1 MISEAVSEVKS
12 LRKEQQVAVE
22 KAVELYQKGAKSVTL
37 ILCPGYGKTLASQL
51 ICNELARLGHI
62 DGAISYVPR
71 LTLSRQYELDWRR
84 DKDEIRA
91 GLFDIQFSWINGSFK
106 DFLVGDFLEVE
117 NEFPLISPRINSQ
130 FGAVTTYS
138 SLCTN
143 PQIHFHQFK
152 LGRYALILDEAHQL
166 GQETEGGQ
174 GTQSAKLIEKLADDA
189 AFVIIMT
196 GTEVRTDRKKIL
208 PKYIKYEERA
218 SENGE
223 NKLYLIPDVL
233 ARYTDGVRD
242 GYLRKFW
249 YNLVDVSYSK
259 VYANRTEEINI
270 SYEDGSI
277 KKAVKHPRVWQAL
290 VDKGVER
297 LLEGKHKID
306 QRLCELITAVD
317 QAHARQI
324 HNYIEEKYPR
334 LRSLIA
340 VSDDGS
346 KAKNNL
352 EDFKQGGYDILVT
365 VKMAYVGYSY
375 KWLMYWVC
383 ASHYRAFLDLEQ
395 TAGRIIRTL
404 PASTI
409 PIKKQLAEVIA
420 PSDVRMRNFLIYM
433 KECSDRGISMQGE
446 LEEEEPIKEA
456 TYAPELYKIEN
467 VSTKPGETMS
477 LFPEVEQPKQPAK
490 PVFNFHNTAPITAG
504 PRPRTYRDLLDELR
518 TKLQRSMSQTNV
530 LFAKKYNR
538 PIDHTMTANA
548 CAQFFREGINDNTIR
563 TPEDVIKRMRWL
575 QNFRKQRKLS
585 VPKFKID
592 EILDELESL

>member
-1 MISEAVSEVKS
+1 M
-12 LRKEQQVAVE
+12 E
-22 KAVELYQKGAKSVTL
+22 KAVQFFNDGLKSITL

-62 DGAISYVPR
+62 DGAVSYVPR

-84 DKDEIRA
+84 DKEEFRS
-91 GLFDIQFSWINGSFK
+91 GLFHIRFPWTKGSFE
-106 DFLVGDFLEVE
+106 DELVGDFLEVD
-117 NEFPLISPRINSQ
+117 NEFPLISPRIKSQ

-138 SLCTN
+138 SLCKN
-143 PQIHFHQFK
+143 PPIHFQQFK
-152 LGRYALILDEAHQL
+152 QGRFVLILDEAHQL

-174 GTQSAKLIEKLADDA
+174 GTQSAKLIEQLAEYA
-189 AFVIIMT
+189 AFTIIMT
-196 GTEVRTDRKKIL
+196 GTEVRTDGKKIL
-208 PKYIKYEERA
+208 PKYINYEERTGD
-218 SENGE
+218 NGDK
-223 NKLYLIPDVL
+223 KLYLLPDVL

-249 YNLVDVSYSK
+249 YNLVDVNYQK

-270 SYEDGSI
+270 AYEDGSI
-277 KKAVKHPRVWQAL
+277 KEAVKHPRVWQSL
-290 VDKGVER
+290 VDNGVER
-297 LLEGKHKID
+297 LLKGKQTID

-317 QAHARQI
+317 QAHARKI
-324 HNYIEEKYPR
+324 HKYIQEKYPR
-334 LRSLIA
+334 LKSLIA

-365 VKMAYVGYSY
+365 VKMAYIGYSY

-404 PASTI
+404 PTSTI
-409 PIKKQLAEVIA
+409 PLKKQLAEVIA

-433 KECSDRGISMQGE
+433 KECSERGISE
-446 LEEEEPIKEA
+446 RNEEEEEEPRKEA
-456 TYAPELYKIEN
+456 TYAPELYKIDN

-477 LFPEVEQPKQPAK
+477 LFPEVEQPVVPTK
-490 PVFNFHNTAPITAG
+490 PVFNFHNTLPINVG
-504 PRPRTYRDLLDELR
+504 PRPKTHRDTLEELR
-518 TKLQRSMSQTNV
+518 AKLQRAMSQTNT

-548 CAQFFREGINDNTIR
+548 CAKHFGEVINDNTIR
-563 TPEDVIKRMRWL
+563 TPGDVIKRMKWL
-575 QNFRKQRKLS
+575 QHFRRARQLPVPNFKL
-585 VPKFKID
+585 D
-592 EILDELESL
+592 EIEMY

>member
-1 MISEAVSEVKS
+1 M
-12 LRKEQQVAVE
+12 
-22 KAVELYQKGAKSVTL
+22 AVELAVKRCNEGEKSITL

-62 DGAISYVPR
+62 DGAVSYVPR

-84 DKDEIRA
+84 DKEEMRA
-91 GLFDIQFSWINGSFK
+91 GIFNIEFSWTAGRFK
-106 DFLVGDFLEVE
+106 DYLVGDFLEVE
-117 NEFPLISPRINSQ
+117 NEFPLISPRIPSQ

-138 SLCTN
+138 SLCKN
-143 PQIHFHQFK
+143 PIIHFHQFK
-152 LGRYALILDEAHQL
+152 AGRYALILDEAHQL
-166 GQETEGGQ
+166 GMDTEGGQ
-174 GTQSAKLIEKLADDA
+174 GTKSAQLIEQLADHA

-208 PKYIKYEERA
+208 PKYINYEERIGD
-218 SENGE
+218 NGE
-223 NKLYLIPDVL
+223 KKLYLLPDVL

-259 VYANRTEEINI
+259 VFADRSEQVNI
-270 SYEDGSI
+270 AYEDGSI
-277 KKAVKHPRVWQAL
+277 KKAVKHPEVWQAL

-297 LLEGKHKID
+297 LIEGKRTID

-317 QAHARQI
+317 QAHARKI
-324 HNYIEEKYPR
+324 HKYIQEKYPR
-334 LRSLIA
+334 LKSLIA
-340 VSDDGS
+340 VSDDGA

-404 PASTI
+404 PTSTI
-409 PIKKQLAEVIA
+409 PLKKQLAEVIA

-433 KECSDRGISMQGE
+433 KECSDRGISEQE
-446 LEEEEPIKEA
+446 EQEEEVTVKEA
-456 TYAPELYKIEN
+456 TYTPELYKIEN

-477 LFPEVEQPKQPAK
+477 LFPEVEQPPLPAK
-490 PVFNFHNTAPITAG
+490 PVFNFHNTLPCCSRPAP
-504 PRPRTYRDLLDELR
+504 
-518 TKLQRSMSQTNV
+518 QNV
-530 LFAKKYNR
+530 SRY
-538 PIDHTMTANA
+538 P
-548 CAQFFREGINDNTIR
+548 
-563 TPEDVIKRMRWL
+563 
-575 QNFRKQRKLS
+575 
-585 VPKFKID
+585 
-592 EILDELESL
+592 

>member
-1 MISEAVSEVKS
+1 MISEVKS

-22 KAVELYQKGAKSVTL
+22 KAVQCFNKGLKSITL

-84 DKDEIRA
+84 DKEEIRA
-91 GLFDIQFSWINGSFK
+91 GQFDLRFPWITGSFG
-106 DFLVGDFLEVE
+106 DFLVGDFLEVD
-117 NEFPLISPRINSQ
+117 NEYPLISPRIKSQ

-138 SLCTN
+138 SLCKN
-143 PQIHFHQFK
+143 PHIHFEQFK
-152 LGRYALILDEAHQL
+152 RGRFVLILDEAHQL

-174 GTQSAKLIEKLADDA
+174 GTQSAKLVEQLSEYA

-208 PKYIKYEERA
+208 PRYINYEERK

-223 NKLYLIPDVL
+223 RKLYLIPDVL

-249 YNLVDVSYSK
+249 YNLVDVNYSK
-259 VYANRTEEINI
+259 VYSDRTEQVNI
-270 SYEDGSI
+270 AYEDGSI

-297 LLEGKHKID
+297 LREGKRTID

-317 QAHARQI
+317 QAHARKI
-324 HNYIEEKYPR
+324 HNYIQEKYPS
-334 LRSLIA
+334 LRCLIA
-340 VSDDGS
+340 VSDDGT

-395 TAGRIIRTL
+395 TAGRIIRML

-409 PIKKQLAEVIA
+409 PLKKQLAEVIA
-420 PSDVRMRNFLIYM
+420 PNDVRMRNFLTYM
-433 KECSDRGISMQGE
+433 KECSERGLSQRKD
-446 LEEEEPIKEA
+446 EEEELLKEGPGY
-456 TYAPELYKIEN
+456 TPDLYKIDN

-477 LFPEVEQPKQPAK
+477 LFPEIDQPAK
-490 PVFNFHNTAPITAG
+490 PAKPIFNFHNTFPIRTG
-504 PRPRTYRDLLDELR
+504 PRPKTYRDTLEELR
-518 TKLQRSMSQTNV
+518 TELQKAMSQTNV
-530 LFAKKYNR
+530 LFSKKYNR
-538 PIDHTMTANA
+538 PLDHSFTANE
-548 CAQFFREGINDNTIR
+548 CARHFREGINNNTIR
-563 TPEDVIKRMRWL
+563 TPHDVIKRMRWL
-575 QNFRKQRKLS
+575 EHFRRQKRLPLPNFRL
-585 VPKFKID
+585 
-592 EILDELESL
+592 EELEV

>member
-1 MISEAVSEVKS
+1 M
-12 LRKEQQVAVE
+12 AVE
-22 KAVELYQKGAKSVTL
+22 KAVKLFEEGAKSITL

-62 DGAISYVPR
+62 DGAVSYVPR

-84 DKDEIRA
+84 DKEEFRSGQFEVD
-91 GLFDIQFSWINGSFK
+91 FSWTAGTFT

-117 NEFPLISPRINSQ
+117 NEFPLISPRIRSQ

-138 SLCTN
+138 SLCKN

-174 GTQSAKLIEKLADDA
+174 GTQSAKLIEQLAEDA

-208 PKYIKYEERA
+208 PKYITYEERP
-218 SENGE
+218 SENGD

-259 VYANRTEEINI
+259 VYANRTEIVDI
-270 SYEDGSI
+270 AYEDGSI
-277 KKAVKHPRVWQAL
+277 KAAVKHPRVWQAL
-290 VDKGVER
+290 VDKGVEQ
-297 LLEGKHKID
+297 LLKGKRTID

-317 QAHARQI
+317 QAHARKI
-324 HNYIEEKYPR
+324 HNYIQEKYPR
-334 LRSLIA
+334 LKSLIA
-340 VSDDGS
+340 VSDDGA

-409 PIKKQLAEVIA
+409 PLKKQLAEVIA
-420 PSDVRMRNFLIYM
+420 PSDIRMRNFLIYM
-433 KECSDRGISMQGE
+433 KECSDRGISQQE
-446 LEEEEPIKEA
+446 EQEEEVIVKEA
-456 TYAPELYKIEN
+456 TYSPELYKIEN

-477 LFPEVEQPKQPAK
+477 LFPEVEQPAKPAK
-490 PVFNFHNTAPITAG
+490 PIFNFHDTLPITVG
-504 PRPRTYRDLLDELR
+504 PRPKTYRDLLDELR

-530 LFAKKYNR
+530 LFSKKYNK
-538 PIDHTMTANA
+538 PLDHTFTANA
-548 CAQFFREGINDNTIR
+548 CAQHFREGINDNTIR
-563 TPEDVIKRMRWL
+563 TPDDVIKRMRWL
-575 QNFRKQRKLS
+575 QHFRKQRKLP
-585 VPKFKID
+585 VPNFKLD
-592 EILDELESL
+592 EILDELEAL

>member
-1 MISEAVSEVKS
+1 M
-12 LRKEQQVAVE
+12 
-22 KAVELYQKGAKSVTL
+22 
-37 ILCPGYGKTLASQL
+37 
-51 ICNELARLGHI
+51 
-62 DGAISYVPR
+62 
-71 LTLSRQYELDWRR
+71 DWRR

-91 GLFDIQFSWINGSFK
+91 GIFDIDFSWTAGRFK
-106 DFLVGDFLEVE
+106 DYLVGDFLEVE
-117 NEFPLISPRINSQ
+117 NEFPLISPRIKSQ

-138 SLCTN
+138 SLCKN
-143 PQIHFHQFK
+143 PQIHFNQFK
-152 LGRYALILDEAHQL
+152 QGRFALILDEAHQL
-166 GQETEGGQ
+166 GMETEGGQ
-174 GTQSAKLIEKLADDA
+174 GTQSAKLIEQLAEYA

-196 GTEVRTDRKKIL
+196 GTEVRTDGKKIL
-208 PKYIKYEERA
+208 PKYINYEERVGD
-218 SENGE
+218 NGE
-223 NKLYLIPDVL
+223 KKLYLLPDVL

-259 VYANRTEEINI
+259 VYATRTEQINI

-277 KKAVKHPRVWQAL
+277 KKAVKHPRVWQSL
-290 VDKGVER
+290 VDKGVEQ
-297 LLEGKHKID
+297 LLKGKRTID

-317 QAHARQI
+317 QAHARKI
-324 HNYIEEKYPR
+324 HKYIQEKYPR
-334 LRSLIA
+334 LKSLIA
-340 VSDDGS
+340 VSDDGA

-409 PIKKQLAEVIA
+409 PLKKQLAEVIA

-433 KECSDRGISMQGE
+433 KECSERGISERQE
-446 LEEEEPIKEA
+446 EEEEPRKEA
-456 TYAPELYKIEN
+456 TYSPELYKIEN

-477 LFPEVEQPKQPAK
+477 LFPEVEQPPKPAK
-490 PVFNFHNTAPITAG
+490 PVFNFHNTLPIKAG
-504 PRPRTYRDLLDELR
+504 PRPKTYRDSLDELR
-518 TKLQRSMSQTNV
+518 NKLQRAMSQTNV

-538 PIDHTMTANA
+538 PIDHTLTANA
-548 CAQFFREGINDNTIR
+548 CAQHFREAINDNTIR
-563 TPEDVIKRMRWL
+563 TPDDVIKRMRWL
-575 QNFRKQRKLS
+575 QHFRKQRKL
-585 VPKFKID
+585 PIPNFKID
-592 EILDELESL
+592 EILEELEA

>member
-1 MISEAVSEVKS
+1 M
-12 LRKEQQVAVE
+12 AVE
-22 KAVELYQKGAKSVTL
+22 KAVQFFNQGSKSITL

-62 DGAISYVPR
+62 DGAVSYVPR

-84 DKDEIRA
+84 DKAEVRS
-91 GLFDIQFSWINGSFK
+91 GEFSIQFPWTNGSFEN
-106 DFLVGDFLEVE
+106 FLVGDFLEVD
-117 NEFPLISPRINSQ
+117 NEYPLISPRIHSQ

-138 SLCTN
+138 SLCKN
-143 PQIHFHQFK
+143 PKIHFDQFK
-152 LGRYALILDEAHQL
+152 QGRFALILDEAHQL

-174 GTQSAKLIEKLADDA
+174 GTQSAKLIEQLAEYA

-196 GTEVRTDRKKIL
+196 GTEVRTDGKKIL
-208 PKYIKYEERA
+208 PKYINYEQRKA
-218 SENGE
+218 DNGE
-223 NKLYLIPDVL
+223 HKLFLIPDVL

-249 YNLVDVSYSK
+249 YNLVDVNYSK
-259 VYANRTEEINI
+259 IYANRTEQVNI
-270 SYEDGSI
+270 AYEDGSI
-277 KKAVKHPRVWQAL
+277 KKAVKHARVWQAL

-297 LLEGKHKID
+297 LLEGKRSID

-317 QAHARQI
+317 QAHARKI
-324 HNYIEEKYPR
+324 HKYIEEKYPR
-334 LRSLIA
+334 LKSLIA
-340 VSDDGS
+340 VSDDGT

-409 PIKKQLAEVIA
+409 PLKKQLAEVIA
-420 PSDVRMRNFLIYM
+420 PNDVRMRNFLSYM
-433 KECSDRGISMQGE
+433 KACSERGIAE
-446 LEEEEPIKEA
+446 RPAEVEEEPRKEA
-456 TYAPELYKIEN
+456 TYAPELYKIDN
-467 VSTKPGETMS
+467 VSIKPGETMS
-477 LFPEVEQPKQPAK
+477 LFPEVEQPPQPAK
-490 PVFNFHNTAPITAG
+490 PVFNFHNTLPIAAG
-504 PRPRTYRDLLDELR
+504 PRPKTYRDTLEELR

-530 LFAKKYNR
+530 LFSKKYNR
-538 PIDHTMTANA
+538 PLDHTFTANA
-548 CAQFFREGINDNTIR
+548 CAKHFGEAINDNTIR
-563 TPEDVIKRMRWL
+563 TPEDVIKRMKWL
-575 QNFRKQRKLS
+575 QHFRRQRQLPVPNFKLEEYE
-585 VPKFKID
+585 VY
-592 EILDELESL
+592 

>member
-1 MISEAVSEVKS
+1 MISEVKS
-12 LRKEQQVAVE
+12 LRKEQHVAVE
-22 KAVELYQKGAKSVTL
+22 KAVRFFEEGLKSITL

-62 DGAISYVPR
+62 DGAVSYVPR

-84 DKDEIRA
+84 DKHEVRT
-91 GLFDIQFSWINGSFK
+91 GQFNIEFPWIAESFQ
-106 DFLVGDFLEVE
+106 DYLVGDFLEVD
-117 NEFPLISPRINSQ
+117 NEFPLISPRIKSQ

-138 SLCTN
+138 SLCKN
-143 PQIHFHQFK
+143 PQIHFNQFK
-152 LGRYALILDEAHQL
+152 QGRFALILDEAHQL

-174 GTQSAKLIEKLADDA
+174 GTQSAKLIEQLAEHA

-196 GTEVRTDRKKIL
+196 GTEVRTDGKKIL
-208 PKYIKYEERA
+208 PKYITYEERK
-218 SENGE
+218 SKNGE
-223 NKLYLIPDVL
+223 KKLYLVPDVL

-259 VYANRTEEINI
+259 VYAIRTEQVNI
-270 SYEDGSI
+270 AYEDGSI
-277 KKAVKHPRVWQAL
+277 KKAVKHPRVWQSL

-297 LLEGKHKID
+297 LLIGKRSID
-306 QRLCELITAVD
+306 PRLCELITAVD
-317 QAHARQI
+317 QAHARKI
-324 HNYIEEKYPR
+324 HKYIQEKYPR
-334 LRSLIA
+334 LKSLIA
-340 VSDDGS
+340 VSDDGT

-395 TAGRIIRTL
+395 TSGRIIRTL

-409 PIKKQLAEVIA
+409 PLKKQLAEVIA

-433 KECSDRGISMQGE
+433 KECSERGIAEQPE
-446 LEEEEPIKEA
+446 EEEEEPRKEA
-456 TYAPELYKIEN
+456 VHSPDLYKIEN

-477 LFPEVEQPKQPAK
+477 LFPEVEQPVLPAR
-490 PVFNFHNTAPITAG
+490 PVFNFHNTLPITTG
-504 PRPRTYRDLLDELR
+504 PRPKTHRDTLDELR
-518 TKLQRSMSQTNV
+518 TKLQRAMSQTNV
-530 LFAKKYNR
+530 LFSKKYNK
-538 PIDHTMTANA
+538 PIDHTFTANA
-548 CAQFFREGINDNTIR
+548 CTRHFKEGINDNTIR
-563 TPEDVIKRMRWL
+563 TPDDVIKRMKWL
-575 QNFRKQRKLS
+575 QHFRRQRKLS
-585 VPKFKID
+585 VPNFK
-592 EILDELESL
+592 LDEMDF

>member
-1 MISEAVSEVKS
+1 MSSEVISEVKG
-12 LRKEQQVAVE
+12 LRKEQQVAVK
-22 KAVELYQKGAKSVTL
+22 KAVQFFNEGSKSITL

-51 ICNELARLGHI
+51 ICNELCRLGHI
-62 DGAISYVPR
+62 DGAVSYVPR

-84 DKDEIRA
+84 DKAEVRS
-91 GLFDIQFSWINGSFK
+91 GEFDIQFPWITGHFE
-106 DFLVGDFLEVE
+106 DFLVGDFLEVD
-117 NEFPLISPRINSQ
+117 NEFPLISPRITSQ

-138 SLCTN
+138 SLCKN
-143 PQIHFHQFK
+143 PQIHFEQFK
-152 LGRYALILDEAHQL
+152 QGRFALILDEAHQL

-174 GTQSAKLIEKLADDA
+174 GTQSAKLIEQLAEHA

-196 GTEVRTDRKKIL
+196 GTEVRTDGKKIL
-208 PKYIKYEERA
+208 PKYIEYEERL

-223 NKLYLIPDVL
+223 KKLYLIPDVL

-249 YNLVDVSYSK
+249 YNLVDVNYSK
-259 VYANRTEEINI
+259 VYANRTEQVNI
-270 SYEDGSI
+270 AYEDGSI
-277 KKAVKHPRVWQAL
+277 KKAVKHPEVWQSL
-290 VDKGVER
+290 IDKGVER
-297 LLEGKHKID
+297 LLMGKQSID

-317 QAHARQI
+317 QAHARKI
-324 HNYIEEKYPR
+324 HKYIEEKYPR
-334 LRSLIA
+334 LKSLIA

-404 PASTI
+404 PTSTI
-409 PIKKQLAEVIA
+409 PLKKQLAEVIA

-433 KECSDRGISMQGE
+433 KECSERGIAERQE
-446 LEEEEPIKEA
+446 EEEEPRKEA
-456 TYAPELYKIEN
+456 TYSPELYKIAN

-477 LFPEVEQPKQPAK
+477 LFPEVEQPLMPAK
-490 PVFNFHNTAPITAG
+490 PIFNFHNTLPITVG
-504 PRPRTYRDLLDELR
+504 PRPKTYRDSLDELR
-518 TKLQRSMSQTNV
+518 TKLQRAMSQTNV

-538 PIDHTMTANA
+538 PIDHAFTANA
-548 CAQFFREGINDNTIR
+548 CAKHFGETINDNTIR
-563 TPEDVIKRMRWL
+563 TPDDVIKRMKWL
-575 QNFRKQRKLS
+575 QHFRRQRQLPVPNFRLE
-585 VPKFKID
+585 
-592 EILDELESL
+592 EIEV

>member
-1 MISEAVSEVKS
+1 MISEVKS

-22 KAVELYQKGAKSVTL
+22 QAVQFFNEGSKSITL

-84 DKDEIRA
+84 DKHEVVS
-91 GLFDIQFSWINGSFK
+91 GEFHIQFPWIQGSFQ
-106 DFLVGDFLEVE
+106 DYLVGDFLEVD
-117 NEFPLISPRINSQ
+117 NEYPLISPRINSQ

-138 SLCTN
+138 SLCKN
-143 PQIHFHQFK
+143 PKIHFDQFK
-152 LGRYALILDEAHQL
+152 QGRFALILDEAHQL

-174 GTQSAKLIEKLADDA
+174 GTQSAKLIEQLAEYA

-196 GTEVRTDRKKIL
+196 GTEVRTDGKKIL
-208 PKYIKYEERA
+208 PKYINYEERVDD
-218 SENGE
+218 NGE
-223 NKLYLIPDVL
+223 RKLYLLPDVL

-249 YNLVDVSYSK
+249 YNLVDVNYSK
-259 VYANRTEEINI
+259 VYANRTEQVNI
-270 SYEDGSI
+270 AYEDGSI
-277 KKAVKHPRVWQAL
+277 KKAVKHPRVWQSL

-297 LLEGKHKID
+297 LIEGKRSID

-317 QAHARQI
+317 QAHARKI
-324 HNYIEEKYPR
+324 HKYIQETYPR
-334 LRSLIA
+334 LKSLIA
-340 VSDDGS
+340 VSDDGTR
-346 KAKNNL
+346 AKNNL

-409 PIKKQLAEVIA
+409 PLKKQLAEVIA
-420 PSDVRMRNFLIYM
+420 PNDVRMRKFLSYM
-433 KECSDRGISMQGE
+433 KECSERGIAERPAEEE
-446 LEEEEPIKEA
+446 LEPRKEA
-456 TYAPELYKIEN
+456 TYAPELYKIDN

-477 LFPEVEQPKQPAK
+477 LFPEVEQPAEPAK
-490 PVFNFHNTAPITAG
+490 PIFNFHNTLPIAAG
-504 PRPRTYRDLLDELR
+504 PRPKTYRDTLEELR

-530 LFAKKYNR
+530 LFAKKFNR
-538 PIDHTMTANA
+538 PLDHTFTANA
-548 CAQFFREGINDNTIR
+548 CARHFGEAINDNTIR
-563 TPEDVIKRMRWL
+563 TPDDVIKRMKWL
-575 QNFRKQRKLS
+575 QHFRRQRQLPVPNFKLEEFE
-585 VPKFKID
+585 VY
-592 EILDELESL
+592 

>member
-1 MISEAVSEVKS
+1 MAHHTGVISEVKK

-22 KAVELYQKGAKSVTL
+22 KAVQFFNEGQKSITL
-37 ILCPGYGKTLASQL
+37 ILCPGYGKTLASQI

-62 DGAISYVPR
+62 DGAVSYVPR

-84 DKDEIRA
+84 DKEEFRA
-91 GLFDIQFSWINGSFK
+91 GEFDIQFPWIQGRFT

-117 NEFPLISPRINSQ
+117 NEYPLISPRIKSQ

-143 PQIHFHQFK
+143 PQIHFDQFK
-152 LGRYALILDEAHQL
+152 RGRYALILDEAHQL

-174 GTQSAKLIEKLADDA
+174 GTQSAKLIEQLVEYA

-208 PKYIKYEERA
+208 PKYITYEERVN
-218 SENGE
+218 EKGMR
-223 NKLYLIPDVL
+223 KIYLVPDVL

-249 YNLVDVSYSK
+249 YNLVDVSYNK
-259 VYANRTEEINI
+259 VYSHRTERVNI
-270 SYEDGSI
+270 AYEDGSI
-277 KKAVKHPRVWQAL
+277 KKAVKHPEVWQAL

-297 LLEGKHKID
+297 LRRGKSLID
-306 QRLCELITAVD
+306 PRLCELITAVD
-317 QAHARQI
+317 QAHARKI
-324 HNYIEEKYPR
+324 HRYIQEKYPR

-340 VSDDGS
+340 VSDDGA

-404 PASTI
+404 PTSVI
-409 PIKKQLAEVIA
+409 PLKKQLAEVIA
-420 PSDVRMRNFLIYM
+420 PGDIRMKNFLFYM
-433 KECSDRGISMQGE
+433 KECSDRGINE
-446 LEEEEPIKEA
+446 KNEKEEIVIEGKG
-456 TYAPELYKIEN
+456 TYNPDLYKIDN

-477 LFPEVEQPKQPAK
+477 LFPELEAPKPKEAAFKFHSTPAAI
-490 PVFNFHNTAPITAG
+490 P
-504 PRPRTYRDLLDELR
+504 PRPQTYKDTLIELR
-518 TKLQRSMSQTNV
+518 NRLQKAMSHTNV
-530 LFAKKYNR
+530 LFSKKYNR
-538 PIDHTMTANA
+538 PLDHTFTANE
-548 CAQFFREGINDNTIR
+548 CAKHFREAINDNTIR

-575 QNFRKQRKLS
+575 QHFRKQRKL
-585 VPKFKID
+585 PIPNFKL
-592 EILDELESL
+592 EELDF

>member
-1 MISEAVSEVKS
+1 M
-12 LRKEQQVAVE
+12 AVE
-22 KAVELYQKGAKSVTL
+22 KAVQFFNEGKKSITL

-51 ICNELARLGHI
+51 ICNELARLGYI
-62 DGAISYVPR
+62 DGAVSYVPR

-84 DKDEIRA
+84 DKEAFRADEFHIEFPWLT
-91 GLFDIQFSWINGSFK
+91 GFFK
-106 DFLVGDFLEVE
+106 NFLVGDFLEVE
-117 NEFPLISPRINSQ
+117 NEYPLISPRIKSQ

-138 SLCTN
+138 SLCKN
-143 PQIHFHQFK
+143 PQIHFDQFRA
-152 LGRYALILDEAHQL
+152 GRFALILDEAHQL

-174 GTQSAKLIEKLADDA
+174 GTQSAKLVEQLAEDA

-196 GTEVRTDRKKIL
+196 GTEVRTDRKKTL
-208 PKYIKYEERA
+208 PKYINYEERI
-218 SENGE
+218 EDNGE
-223 NKLYLIPDVL
+223 KKLYLLPDVL

-259 VYANRTEEINI
+259 VYANRTEQINI

-297 LLEGKHKID
+297 LLEGKRTID

-317 QAHARQI
+317 QAHARKI

-334 LRSLIA
+334 MKSLIA
-340 VSDDGS
+340 VSDDGTT
-346 KAKNNL
+346 AKNNL
-352 EDFKQGGYDILVT
+352 EEFKQGGYDILVT

-404 PASTI
+404 PTSTI
-409 PIKKQLAEVIA
+409 PLKKQLAEVIA
-420 PSDVRMRNFLIYM
+420 PSDIRMRNFLVYM
-433 KECSDRGISMQGE
+433 KECSERGIS
-446 LEEEEPIKEA
+446 LRPEEEEEIVVKEA
-456 TYAPELYKIEN
+456 TYSPELYKIEN

-477 LFPEVEQPKQPAK
+477 LFPEIDQPAIPAK
-490 PVFNFHNTAPITAG
+490 PVFNFHNTLPVAAG
-504 PRPRTYRDLLDELR
+504 PRPKTYRDSLDELR
-518 TKLQRSMSQTNV
+518 NKLQRAMSQTNV
-530 LFAKKYNR
+530 LFSKKYKR
-538 PIDHTMTANA
+538 PLDHTFTANE
-548 CAQFFREGINDNTIR
+548 CARHFREPINDNTIR
-563 TPEDVIKRMRWL
+563 TPDDVIKRMRWL
-575 QNFRKQRKLS
+575 QHFRRQKNLP
-585 VPKFKID
+585 VPDFKI
-592 EILDELESL
+592 EEYEVF

>member
-1 MISEAVSEVKS
+1 MISEVKS

-22 KAVELYQKGAKSVTL
+22 KAVQFYNEGLKSVTL

-62 DGAISYVPR
+62 DGAVSYVPR

-84 DKDEIRA
+84 DKEEFQA
-91 GLFDIQFSWINGSFK
+91 GLFEVNFPWVNGFFK
-106 DFLVGDFLEVE
+106 NYLVGDFLEVD
-117 NEFPLISPRINSQ
+117 NEYPLISPRIKSQ

-138 SLCTN
+138 SLCKN
-143 PQIHFHQFK
+143 PKIHFDQFRQ
-152 LGRYALILDEAHQL
+152 GRYVLILDEAHQL
-166 GQETEGGQ
+166 GMETEGGQ
-174 GTQSAKLIEKLADDA
+174 GTQSAKLVEQLAEHA

-208 PKYIKYEERA
+208 PRYINYEERTA
-218 SENGE
+218 ENGE
-223 NKLYLIPDVL
+223 KKLFLIPDVL

-259 VYANRTEEINI
+259 VFADRTEQVNI
-270 SYEDGSI
+270 AYEDGSI

-297 LLEGKHKID
+297 LLMGKRSID
-306 QRLCELITAVD
+306 PRLCELITAVD
-317 QAHARQI
+317 QAHARSI
-324 HNYIEEKYPR
+324 HKYIQEKYPR
-334 LRSLIA
+334 LKSLIA
-340 VSDDGS
+340 VSDDGT

-352 EDFKQGGYDILVT
+352 ENFKQGGYDILVT

-409 PIKKQLAEVIA
+409 PLKKQLAEVIA
-420 PSDVRMRNFLIYM
+420 PGDVRMRNFLIYM
-433 KECSDRGISMQGE
+433 KECSERGIAQQP
-446 LEEEEPIKEA
+446 EEEELEPAKEA
-456 TYAPELYKIEN
+456 TYTPELYKIEN
-467 VSTKPGETMS
+467 VSTSPGETMS
-477 LFPEVEQPKQPAK
+477 LFPEVEQPAQPAK
-490 PVFNFHNTAPITAG
+490 PIFNFHNTLPVAAG
-504 PRPRTYRDLLDELR
+504 PRPKTYRDTLEELR
-518 TKLQRSMSQTNV
+518 TKLQRAMSQTNV

-538 PIDHTMTANA
+538 PIDHTFTANA
-548 CAQFFREGINDNTIR
+548 CAQYFREPINDNTIR
-563 TPEDVIKRMRWL
+563 TPDDVIKRMRWL
-575 QNFRKQRKLS
+575 QNFRRQRNLS
-585 VPKFKID
+585 VPNFKLD
-592 EILDELESL
+592 EILEELAAE